1 MARKRVAI
9 TTFDNPYNP
18 FDQFVEW
25 FLFDVE
31 KQYNTCSLMAR
42 LSHLSDDMTQKEED
56 EEVERVIDRI
66 IELDFRNIYRKIT
79 KQSTETQITTNT

>member
-1 MARKRVAI
+1 MVRNKIAI
-9 TTFDNPYNP
+9 TTFDNPYDP
-18 FDQFVEW
+18 FEQFDQW

-42 LSHLSDDMTQKEED
+42 LAKLSDDMTQKEED

-66 IELDFRNIYRKIT
+66 IELDFRNIYKKVT
-79 KQSTETQITTNT
+79 KETKTETNT

>member
-1 MARKRVAI
+1 MTRNKIAI
-9 TTFDNPYNP
+9 TTFDNPYDP
-18 FDQFVEW
+18 FDQFDQW

-31 KQYNTCSLMAR
+31 KKYNTCSLMAR

-79 KQSTETQITTNT
+79 KQPKENQTTTT